1 MTSDDIGR
9 EFPFSNLH
17 NEQFQDLI
25 ERSNLQLNDN
35 DMKKFKKL
43 IYNPF
48 SKNFINGH
56 VFRPI

>member
-17 NEQFQDLI
+17 NNQFQDLI

-35 DMKKFKKL
+35 DMKIKKVNL
-43 IYNPF
+43 
-48 SKNFINGH
+48 
-56 VFRPI
+56 